1 LFVNASAEIVGTA
14 AELDVDVA
22 AGVLDVAAGVLD
34 AVVDALLAFELFEFE
49 LPHAATAR
57 QAAIAKAAV
66 PALPFSKCTIGLLF
80 RLV

>member
-1 LFVNASAEIVGTA
+1 VLLNDVAAIVGTD

-57 QAAIAKAAV
+57 QAAITNAAV
-66 PALPFSKCTIGLLF
+66 TALPFSKCTIGLLC